1 MAIHFSPLPPRQ
13 PVVHAGFPQLR
24 PQFEHSQEEVRAMG
38 RSTGRNLRNRRRKQ
52 QIKKGLRKLGKQQKK
67 AGQPKPKS

>member
-1 MAIHFSPLPPRQ
+1 
-13 PVVHAGFPQLR
+13 
-24 PQFEHSQEEVRAMG
+24 MG

-52 QIKKGLRKLGKQQKK
+52 QIKKGLHKLGKQQKK